1 MEACGWSSSRQC
13 CPATPPDGVAIDEGE
28 LVASYRRVE
37 RPLYNALYR
46 MLWDAQ
52 ECQDMIH
59 DAYLRLW
66 DRRDRV
72 DPERVDALAWTAALN
87 LARNRLRWRKLRG
100 WPAAPDSL
108 EGVAGTADPAAEAE
122 QANLHAALR
131 RLPGRMLQV
140 VLMAEFSGMAAR
152 EIGEVLGIPEGTVA
166 SRRHQAVKR
175 LKQWLGEH

>member
-1 MEACGWSSSRQC
+1 MSINEA
-13 CPATPPDGVAIDEGE
+13 E
-28 LVASYRRVE
+28 LVASYGRVE

-66 DRRDRV
+66 DRKDRV
-72 DPERVDALAWTAALN
+72 DETRIDALAWTAALN

-100 WPAAPDSL
+100 WPVAPEAMDDI
-108 EGVAGTADPAAEAE
+108 AGGNDPQTEAE
-122 QANLHAALR
+122 QAGLHAALR
-131 RLPGRMLQV
+131 RLPVKMLQV
-140 VLMAEFSGMAAR
+140 VLMAEFSGMGAR

-166 SRRHQAVKR
+166 SRRHAAVKLLR
-175 LKQWLGEH
+175 QWLGESR